1 MSYTKKNTKNSPIK
15 NTNMNTMNTTRTD
28 VRLASIT
35 KGITYVTHNEEFI
48 RKIHRPEGV
57 SHRNFNRV
65 GSQYTISFEYNC
77 ACGKS
82 SGHKQT
88 KRALNLWVK
97 LHMKKCKKGVVIPY
111 KK

>member
-1 MSYTKKNTKNSPIK
+1 
-15 NTNMNTMNTTRTD
+15 MNTMNTTQPD
-28 VRLASIT
+28 VRLESIT
-35 KGITYVTHNEEFI
+35 KGTNYEVNEEFI

-88 KRALNLWVK
+88 KRALNLWFK
-97 LHMKKCKKGVVIPY
+97 LHMKKCEKVN
-111 KK
+111 

>member
-1 MSYTKKNTKNSPIK
+1 MTIEKRINEDDLIK
-15 NTNMNTMNTTRTD
+15 AKMKADFLRKYEEAKD
-28 VRLASIT
+28 
-35 KGITYVTHNEEFI
+35 KGFKGDLEEFI

-88 KRALNLWVK
+88 KRALNLWFK
-97 LHMKKCKKGVVIPY
+97 LHMKKCEKVN
-111 KK
+111 

>member
-1 MSYTKKNTKNSPIK
+1 
-15 NTNMNTMNTTRTD
+15 MNTTHTD

-57 SHRNFNRV
+57 SRRNFNDV
-65 GSQYTISFEYNC
+65 KNQYTHCFEHNC
-77 ACGKS
+77 VCGKS

-97 LHMKKCKKGVVIPY
+97 LHMKKCEKVN
-111 KK
+111 

>member
-1 MSYTKKNTKNSPIK
+1 
-15 NTNMNTMNTTRTD
+15 MNTTCTD
-28 VRLASIT
+28 IRLASIT
-35 KGITYVTHNEEFI
+35 KGTNYEVNEEFI

-57 SHRNFNRV
+57 SRRNLQLQQR
-65 GSQYTISFEYNC
+65 SICFEHNC

-97 LHMKKCKKGVVIPY
+97 LHMKKCEKVN
-111 KK
+111 